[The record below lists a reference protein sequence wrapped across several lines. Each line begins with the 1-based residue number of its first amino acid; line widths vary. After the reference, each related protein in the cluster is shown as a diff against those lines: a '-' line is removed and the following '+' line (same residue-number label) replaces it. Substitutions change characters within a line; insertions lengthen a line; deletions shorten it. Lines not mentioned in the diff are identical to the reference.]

1 MMFKAVIFDMDGVI
15 IDSEPLHNETDRRVL
30 SNYNIDASD
39 VDLNIYAG
47 KLNYD
52 IWAELK
58 SIYNIPESIEDI
70 LHLRAEY
77 NMCMIRE
84 YNGGAIPGVKELLM
98 ELKSRNILTAIASSS
113 PVEFIDAVV
122 DKLCLREYFDIIISG
137 EEVQKGKPEPDV
149 FLKAAEMLNVKPCEC
164 VVIEDSTNG
173 VRAAASAG
181 MKCIGFRN
189 INSGIHDLSSAQ
201 RVVDSM
207 SDVNCGMISELFA

>member
-1 MMFKAVIFDMDGVI
+1 MFRAVIFDMDGVI
-15 IDSEPLHNETDRRVL
+15 IDSEPLHCETDRRVL
-30 SNYNIDASD
+30 SNYNIDASTVNLD
-39 VDLNIYAG
+39 KYVG
-47 KLNYD
+47 KVNYD

-58 SIYNIPESIEDI
+58 NMYNISESIENI

-77 NMCMIRE
+77 NMDMIRE
-84 YNGGAIPGVKELLM
+84 YKDGAIPGVRELLM

-113 PVEFIDAVV
+113 SLDFINAVV

-137 EEVQKGKPEPDV
+137 EEVQKGKPAPDV

-173 VRAAASAG
+173 VRAAISAG

-189 INSGIHDLSSAQ
+189 INSGSHDLSSAQ
-201 RVVDSM
+201 RVVDAM
-207 SDVNCGMISELFA
+207 SDVNYGMIRELFD